1 MDAVESREFRE
12 EARKNGY
19 EYGPLFVY
27 SDRYVSLDE
36 HAFPSYV
43 SKSGTGAVE
52 KFLSL
57 VQSLSLQYHGNDPAD
72 KLSKPLPGVNWSDDK
87 LNISLSLGGV
97 MYFTDFNDYKACK
110 RNIRKDLVTQG
121 WEQYVSRNDTL
132 NMSVTTY
139 RPTRHGEDS
148 LYNDDPVDAAGMA
161 MMTSAMQHVNDQ
173 VKMIRGASGGDADMY
188 AEGYARYEAMATS
201 SGTLSSLG
209 FLGDSLM
216 SGIHAMGANFNSGIV
231 GKWQWAGHP
240 LRLKIGGQVQAQGL
254 NFVMTSLRL
263 TEKAFVVDK
272 SSDGYV
278 YPTAMDVDV
287 GLTNMY
293 GTLFNTSKEGKP
305 NG

>member
-36 HAFPSYV
+36 HSFPNYV

-57 VQSLSLQYHGNDPAD
+57 IQSLSLQYHGNDPAD
-72 KLSKPLPGVNWSDDK
+72 KLSKPLPGVNWNDDK
-87 LNISLSLGGV
+87 LDVRVSFQGV
-97 MYFTDFNDYKACK
+97 MYFLDSDDYEKCKTAIRNDLIA
-110 RNIRKDLVTQG
+110 QG
-121 WEQYVSRNDTL
+121 WEQYVSRNETL
-132 NMSVTTY
+132 SMSVTTY
-139 RPTRHGEDS
+139 RPTRHSNNS

-161 MMTSAMQHVNDQ
+161 MLTSAMQHGNDQ
-173 VKMIRGASGGDADMY
+173 IQMVRGAASGDAEMY
-188 AEGYARYEAMATS
+188 AEAYARYEAMATD

-209 FLGDSLM
+209 YLGHSLM
-216 SGIHAMGANFNSGIV
+216 QGVYAMGANFNSGIV
-231 GKWQWAGHP
+231 DKWQHAGHP
-240 LRLKIGGQVQAQGL
+240 LKLKIGGQVQAEGL
-254 NFVMTSLRL
+254 NFVLSSLKL

-278 YPTAMDVDV
+278 YPTAMDVEI
-287 GLTNMY
+287 GLVNMY
-293 GTLFNTSKEGKP
+293 GFLFNTSREVDP